1 MHVTGKGGAR
11 AVLPFCSAK
20 TLRRFYPYLWHLPA
34 LLLFVTLL
42 GYPLVFGVS
51 ISFFKWNGLHRNVF
65 TNPVGLANYLA
76 LFTDRYFFIAI
87 RNTVFFTAGTVVLQ
101 NLFGLALALFIFFG
115 RFRRGDLI
123 RATIFFPGVL
133 AGVVVALAWK
143 RLLMSDGMVNIL
155 LELIG
160 AGIVPFLSDKSLVIW
175 TITGISVWQWTGF
188 NLVVLYA
195 GLQSIDQ
202 HVMES
207 ASIDGATLW
216 QIVRL
221 LIVPI
226 LKPTIWLVVLF
237 NVISGFRVFDVV
249 YNLTRGGPAHSSEV
263 LTTYVYFHSFGGMVG
278 RMGYASALSV
288 FLMLAVLLFA
298 AVRVRYIRGQ

>member
-1 MHVTGKGGAR
+1 MQVTGKGGAR
-11 AVLPFCSAK
+11 AVLSQ
-20 TLRRFYPYLWHLPA
+20 RFYPYLWHLPA

-42 GYPLVFGVS
+42 GYPLVFGISV
-51 ISFFKWNGLHRNVF
+51 SFFKWNGMHRNVF
-65 TNPVGLANYLA
+65 ANPVGLANYLA
-76 LFTDRYFFIAI
+76 LFSDRYFFIAI

-143 RLLMSDGMVNIL
+143 RLLMSDGMVNTL
-155 LELIG
+155 LQLIG

-175 TITGISVWQWTGF
+175 TITGIHVWQWTGF
-188 NLVVLYA
+188 NLIVLYA

-202 HVMES
+202 NILES
-207 ASIDGATLW
+207 GSIDGATLG
-216 QIVRL
+216 QLVRL

-226 LKPTIWLVVLF
+226 LRPTIWLAVLF

-249 YNLTRGGPAHSSEV
+249 YNLTQGGPAHSSEV

-288 FLMLAVLLFA
+288 FLMIAVLLFTA
-298 AVRVRYIRGQ
+298 ARVRYIRGQ

>member
-1 MHVTGKGGAR
+1 MYITGKGGAR
-11 AVLPFCSAK
+11 AALPSGYAK

-34 LLLFVTLL
+34 LLLFVVLL
-42 GYPLVFGVS
+42 GYPLVFGIS
-51 ISFFKWNGLHRNVF
+51 ISFFKWNGLHRDVF
-65 TNPVGLANYLA
+65 AQAVGLSNYLA
-76 LFTDRYFFIAI
+76 LFSDRYFFIAI

-123 RATIFFPGVL
+123 RATVFFPGVL
-133 AGVVVALAWK
+133 AGVIVALAWK
-143 RLLMSDGMVNIL
+143 RLLMSDGMVNTL
-155 LELIG
+155 LQLIG
-160 AGIVPFLSDKSLVIW
+160 VGIIPFLSDKSLVIW
-175 TITGISVWQWTGF
+175 TITGINVWQWTGF

-202 HVMES
+202 NILES
-207 ASIDGATLW
+207 GSIDGATLG
-216 QIVRL
+216 QLVRL

-226 LKPTIWLVVLF
+226 LRPTIWLVVLF

-249 YNLTRGGPAHSSEV
+249 YNLTQGGPAHSSEV

-288 FLMLAVLLFA
+288 FLMLAVLLFTA
-298 AVRVRYIRGQ
+298 ARVRYIRGQ

>member
-1 MHVTGKGGAR
+1 MHITGKGGAR
-11 AVLPFCSAK
+11 AALPSGYAK

-34 LLLFVTLL
+34 LLLFVVLL
-42 GYPLVFGVS
+42 GYPLVFGIS
-51 ISFFKWNGLHRNVF
+51 ISFFKWNGLHRDVF
-65 TNPVGLANYLA
+65 AQAVGLSNYLA
-76 LFTDRYFFIAI
+76 LFSDRYFFIAI

-123 RATIFFPGVL
+123 RATVFFPGVL
-133 AGVVVALAWK
+133 AGVIVALAWK
-143 RLLMSDGMVNIL
+143 RLLMSDGMVNTL
-155 LELIG
+155 LQLIG
-160 AGIVPFLSDKSLVIW
+160 VGIIPFLSDKSLVIW
-175 TITGISVWQWTGF
+175 TITGINVWQWTGF

-202 HVMES
+202 NILES
-207 ASIDGATLW
+207 GSIDGATLG
-216 QIVRL
+216 QLVRL

-226 LKPTIWLVVLF
+226 LRPTIWLVVLF

-249 YNLTRGGPAHSSEV
+249 YNLTQGGPAHSSEV

-288 FLMLAVLLFA
+288 FLMLAVLMFTA
-298 AVRVRYIRGQ
+298 ARVRYIRGQ

>member
-1 MHVTGKGGAR
+1 MHLTGKGGAR
-11 AVLPFCSAK
+11 AALPSGYAK

-34 LLLFVTLL
+34 LLLFVVLL
-42 GYPLVFGVS
+42 GYPLVFGIS
-51 ISFFKWNGLHRNVF
+51 ISFFKWNGLHRDVF
-65 TNPVGLANYLA
+65 AQAVGLTNYLA
-76 LFTDRYFFIAI
+76 LFSDRYFFIAI

-123 RATIFFPGVL
+123 RATVFFPGVL
-133 AGVVVALAWK
+133 AGVIVALAWK
-143 RLLMSDGMVNIL
+143 RLLMSDGMVNTL
-155 LELIG
+155 LQLIG
-160 AGIVPFLSDKSLVIW
+160 VGIIPFLSDKSLVIW
-175 TITGISVWQWTGF
+175 TITGINVWQWTGF

-202 HVMES
+202 NILES
-207 ASIDGATLW
+207 GSIDGATLG
-216 QIVRL
+216 QLVRL

-226 LKPTIWLVVLF
+226 LRPTIWLVVLF

-249 YNLTRGGPAHSSEV
+249 YNLTQGGPAHSSEV

-288 FLMLAVLLFA
+288 FLMLAVLLFTA
-298 AVRVRYIRGQ
+298 ARVRYIRGQ

>member
-1 MHVTGKGGAR
+1 MFDTGKDGPR
-11 AVLPFCSAK
+11 AVLPLFSATTVRK
-20 TLRRFYPYLWHLPA
+20 LHPYLWHLPA

-65 TNPVGLANYLA
+65 ADPVGLANYLA

-143 RLLMSDGMVNIL
+143 RLLMSDGMVNTL
-155 LELIG
+155 LELMG
-160 AGIVPFLSDKSLVIW
+160 AGIVLFLSDKSLVIW
-175 TITGISVWQWTGF
+175 TITGINVWQWTGF

-202 HVMES
+202 NIMES

-216 QIVRL
+216 QMVRL

-237 NVISGFRVFDVV
+237 NVIGGFRVFDVV

-278 RMGYASALSV
+278 RMGYASAISV
-288 FLMLAVLLFA
+288 FLMLSVLLFT
-298 AVRVRYIRGQ
+298 AVRVRYIKGQ